1 MKTIIKYISLVIFLV
16 LTACEDVVDIDVQE
30 GPTRLVIEAS
40 LDWEKGTEG
49 NYQTIKLST
58 STPYFDTSF
67 QPAIGATVTVLNVN
81 SGTEVLFVD
90 QNDGNYTTTD
100 FEPVIGD
107 TYALTVNYK
116 NEVFTATEKMTP
128 VPEIKEVFQSRDDGF
143 NDEDLEVHLVF
154 TDPEAE
160 ENYYL
165 FKFLKE
171 GELFPAFED
180 AKDEFINGNEIDWWY
195 EIEEDEMD
203 GLTPFEPGDTVYISM
218 HGISKSYYEYIKIL
232 IEQMGGAGLFS
243 STPVALKGNCVNQT
257 KPENQPLGYFR
268 LTEVNK
274 VTYTFTAE

>member
-67 QPAIGATVTVLNVN
+67 QPAIGATVSVLNVT

-107 TYALTVNYK
+107 TYALTVHYK

-257 KPENQPLGYFR
+257 NPENQPLGYFR

>member
-1 MKTIIKYISLVIFLV
+1 MKSFLKQLAILILIV
-16 LTACEDVVDIDVQE
+16 FTSCEDIVDIEVQE

-58 STPYFDTSF
+58 STPYFDTSY
-67 QPAIGATVTVLNVN
+67 QPAIGATVSVLNVN

-90 QNDGNYTTTD
+90 QNDGNYSTTD
-100 FEPVIGD
+100 FEPIIGD
-107 TYALTVNYK
+107 TYALTISYK

-128 VPEIKEVFQSRDDGF
+128 VPEIKEIFQSRDDGF

-171 GELFPAFED
+171 GELFPVFED

-218 HGISKSYYEYIKIL
+218 HGVSKSYYEYMKIL

-243 STPVALKGNCVNQT
+243 STPVALKGNCINQT
-257 KPENQPLGYFR
+257 QPDNYPFGYFR
-268 LTEVNK
+268 LTEVNR
-274 VTYTFTAE
+274 VTYTFTAD

>member
-1 MKTIIKYISLVIFLV
+1 LV

-30 GPTRLVIEAS
+30 GPTKLVIEAS

-67 QPAIGATVTVLNVN
+67 QPAIGATVSVLNVN

-232 IEQMGGAGLFS
+232 IEQMGGVGLFS

>member
-67 QPAIGATVTVLNVN
+67 QPAIGATVSVLNVN

-128 VPEIKEVFQSRDDGF
+128 VPEIKGIFQSRDDGF

-171 GELFPAFED
+171 GELFPVFED

-218 HGISKSYYEYIKIL
+218 HGVSKSYYEYMKIL

-243 STPVALKGNCVNQT
+243 STPVALKGNCINQT
-257 KPENQPLGYFR
+257 QPDNYPFGYFR
-268 LTEVNK
+268 LTEVNR
-274 VTYTFTAE
+274 VTYTFTAD

>member
-30 GPTRLVIEAS
+30 GPTKLVIEAS

-67 QPAIGATVTVLNVN
+67 QPAIGATVSVLNVN

>member
-67 QPAIGATVTVLNVN
+67 QPAIGATVSVLNVN

-107 TYALTVNYK
+107 TYTLTVNYK

>member
-67 QPAIGATVTVLNVN
+67 QPAIGATVSVLNVN

-232 IEQMGGAGLFS
+232 IEQMGGVGLFS

>member
-67 QPAIGATVTVLNVN
+67 QPAIGATVSVLNVN

-90 QNDGNYTTTD
+90 QNDGNYTTTN

>member
-67 QPAIGATVTVLNVN
+67 QPAIGATVSVLNVN

-257 KPENQPLGYFR
+257 NPENQPLGYFR

>member
-16 LTACEDVVDIDVQE
+16 LIACEDVVDIDVQE

-67 QPAIGATVTVLNVN
+67 QPAIGATVSVLNVN

-274 VTYTFTAE
+274 VTYTFTVE

>member
-67 QPAIGATVTVLNVN
+67 QPAIGATVSVLNVN

>member
-1 MKTIIKYISLVIFLV
+1 MKSFLKQLAILILIV
-16 LTACEDVVDIDVQE
+16 FTSCEDIVDIEVQE

-67 QPAIGATVTVLNVN
+67 QPAIGATVSVLNVN

-90 QNDGNYTTTD
+90 QNDGNYSTTD
-100 FEPVIGD
+100 FEPIIGD
-107 TYALTVNYK
+107 TYVLTISYK

-128 VPEIKEVFQSRDDGF
+128 VPEIKEIFQSRDDGF

-171 GELFPAFED
+171 GELFPVFED

-218 HGISKSYYEYIKIL
+218 HGVSKSYYEYMKIL

-243 STPVALKGNCVNQT
+243 STPVALKGNCINQT
-257 KPENQPLGYFR
+257 QPDNYPFGYFR

-274 VTYTFTAE
+274 VTYTFIAD